1 MPANR
6 FAFAIRVGRQDKAI
20 RLFRLV
26 GNRLQLFCL
35 IGIIVPQ
42 HFKAIIGV
50 NRTVFGR

>member
-6 FAFAIRVGRQDKAI
+6 FPFAIRVGRKDEAI
-20 RLFRLV
+20 GFFRFV
-26 GNRLQLFCL
+26 GNRLQLLCL